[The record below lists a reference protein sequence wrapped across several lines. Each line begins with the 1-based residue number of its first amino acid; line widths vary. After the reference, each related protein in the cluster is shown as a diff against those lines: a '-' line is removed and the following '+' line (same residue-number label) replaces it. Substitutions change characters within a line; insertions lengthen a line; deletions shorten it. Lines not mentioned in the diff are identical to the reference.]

1 MTPRILGRVSA
12 AALLAASAAAIAA
25 PASAGS
31 FYLQEQSVRG
41 IGRANSGEGADMG
54 ASSLWWNAASIA
66 RSGREVYLGAH
77 GLIVDS
83 DVDNTGSTLTYA
95 LPAPTPPFPAG
106 SIFRGSA
113 PVGGDQHIHEVVQS
127 GVVPNFAVALPV
139 GDRFTVGLA
148 AQAPY
153 NFTTE
158 YDADDFAR
166 YDAIKSKLLSVNL
179 SAVVAMQVTEWLD
192 VGVGF
197 DAQYADAELTS
208 ALPNL
213 PTVVPTGG
221 LTARF
226 IPSTT
231 DGFNSLKG
239 DGWNYG
245 WNAGAQMH
253 FGALDLGVSYRSE
266 IEHELDGEV
275 TVSGLAGAL
284 AAANFSAGGTA
295 SFNTPWFATLSARYH
310 VNDRLTLNAQVNQIG
325 WSEFDAIRVAY
336 TGGGS
341 TIVQDYDDVTTG
353 AIGVD
358 YKIDPTMTVRAGVG
372 FDPTPT
378 PDDHRT
384 ARIPD
389 GDRWLYA
396 AGLSKTIGSMTFD
409 GAVTYIDIDTAQIND
424 TRDLYA
430 NGLVISNLRGE
441 AKGSG
446 VGFSLGASWSF

>member
-66 RSGREVYLGAH
+66 RSGREVYIGAH

-158 YDADDFAR
+158 DAVGDVEQRDVESAAAQVEDQDRLLLVALVQAVGQRGGGRLVDDAVDRQAR
-166 YDAIKSKLLSVNL
+166 DLAGLL
-179 SAVVAMQVTEWLD
+179 
-192 VGVGF
+192 
-197 DAQYADAELTS
+197 
-208 ALPNL
+208 
-213 PTVVPTGG
+213 GG
-221 LTARF
+221 LTLGVAEVGRNRD
-226 IPSTT
+226 
-231 DGFNSLKG
+231 DGVG
-239 DGWNYG
+239 DGL
-245 WNAGAQMH
+245 AQV
-253 FGALDLGVSYRSE
+253 GLGVRF
-266 IEHELDGEV
+266 ELLQDQ
-275 TVSGLAGAL
+275 GAD
-284 AAANFSAGGTA
+284 F
-295 SFNTPWFATLSARYH
+295 
-310 VNDRLTLNAQVNQIG
+310 
-325 WSEFDAIRVAY
+325 
-336 TGGGS
+336 
-341 TIVQDYDDVTTG
+341 
-353 AIGVD
+353 
-358 YKIDPTMTVRAGVG
+358 
-372 FDPTPT
+372 
-378 PDDHRT
+378 
-384 ARIPD
+384 
-389 GDRWLYA
+389 
-396 AGLSKTIGSMTFD
+396 
-409 GAVTYIDIDTAQIND
+409 
-424 TRDLYA
+424 
-430 NGLVISNLRGE
+430 
-441 AKGSG
+441 
-446 VGFSLGASWSF
+446 LG

>member
-66 RSGREVYLGAH
+66 RSGREVYIGAH

-295 SFNTPWFATLSARYH
+295 SFNTPWFVTLSARYH

-325 WSEFDAIRVAY
+325 WSEFDAIRVD
-336 TGGGS
+336 S
-341 TIVQDYDDVTTG
+341 TRDSVIEQNYDDVTTG
-353 AIGVD
+353 AIGFD
-358 YKIDPTMTVRAGVG
+358 YKIDPTLTVRGGVG

-378 PDDHRT
+378 PDGQRT

-389 GDRWLYA
+389 GDRFLVSG
-396 AGLSKTIGSMTFD
+396 GLTKEIRPGMMLD
-409 GAVTYIDIDTAQIND
+409 GAVTYIGIDDSEISD
-424 TRDLYA
+424 DRDVYG
-430 NGLVISNLRGE
+430 NGLITSNLRGE
-441 AKGSG
+441 ATGYG
-446 VGFSLGASWSF
+446 VGFSAGLRWAF